1 MHKTERHDVIVSL
14 LAAERITRQ
23 EQLVNLLNQ
32 QGFGVTQSSVS
43 RDLEEL
49 GVAKAGRFYTLPA
62 QSVKSSYGEVDVK
75 RAGDNLIVVKCQSG
89 LASAIAVRID
99 AAKIADIIGTIA
111 GDDTIFVAVENA
123 AIQRSVIGHLSQIL
137 NK

>member
-1 MHKTERHDVIVSL
+1 MQKTQRQDAIVTIVTSERVSG
-14 LAAERITRQ
+14 Q
-23 EQLVNLLNQ
+23 EQLARLLNA

-49 GVAKAGRFYTLPA
+49 GIVKSGRFYTVPTKTLDPG
-62 QSVKSSYGEVDVK
+62 YGEVEFK
-75 RAGDNLIVVKCQSG
+75 RAGDNLVVVRCRSG

-99 AAKIADIIGTIA
+99 SAQVGDIVGTIA

-123 AIQRSVIGHLSQIL
+123 TAQRSVIGRLSEIL
-137 NK
+137 